1 MQLKWLGQSS
11 FEIKADGLVIYI
23 DPAYGEYLD
32 KADVILISHFHYDH
46 CSLETVRRIRKD
58 DTTIIST
65 KEVASQIDECRAV
78 QAGEE
83 GLIGNITVTIIP
95 AYNTGKRTAG
105 QRKTHSKED
114 TIGFLISAEG
124 RTVYYTGDTDFIPE
138 MKDVK
143 ADIVIIPVGG
153 TNTMNAKEA
162 ASAVKLIKPK
172 TAVPIHYGKTEGT
185 YDDALYFKELAE
197 EDKINVMI
205 LKEDKWENI

>member
-11 FEIKADGLVIYI
+11 FEIKTDGLVIYI
-23 DPAYGEYLD
+23 DPAYGEYPD

-95 AYNTGKRTAG
+95 AYNINRKGKE
-105 QRKTHSKED
+105 THSKED
-114 TIGFLISAEG
+114 TIGFLINAEG
-124 RTVYYTGDTDFIPE
+124 KKIYYTSDTDFIPE
-138 MKDVK
+138 MKDIK

-185 YDDALYFKELAE
+185 MDDALYFKELVE
-197 EDKINVMI
+197 EEKINVMI